1 MKSSLKDIESII
13 FSWIRGELLEA
24 LKNAEEAKRFL
35 KNVPKGLARKQ
46 AGSAL

>member
-1 MKSSLKDIESII
+1 MEALKPYISEAK
-13 FSWIRGELLEA
+13 GLA